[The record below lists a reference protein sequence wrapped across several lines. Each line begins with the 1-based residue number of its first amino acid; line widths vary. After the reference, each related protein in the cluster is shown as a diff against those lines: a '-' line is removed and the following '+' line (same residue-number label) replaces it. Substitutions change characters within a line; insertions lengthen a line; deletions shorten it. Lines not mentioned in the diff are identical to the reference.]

1 MAGENY
7 NPKELAQVFYNEYR
21 DRLQTIGK
29 AAPDSWDKLPEENH
43 RALAEAAR
51 AMTIA
56 YTIQVYGNKEPGLFE
71 VDGTVGMSGQPM
83 ITVRVPTLNFRL
95 NIEQAIEIAD
105 NITHAVTASM
115 NEAFLLQWAVGELGA
130 DDQSAAMLIQKFRQ
144 FSRRIE
150 AETDELLGKAQTAG
164 YDAIKNDAQT
174 RKPYDRPSGKP
185 NEKTNGHKPN

>member
-7 NPKELAQVFYNEYR
+7 NPKDLAQCFYAEYR
-21 DRLQTIGK
+21 DRLQTMGK
-29 AAPDSWDKLPEENH
+29 AAPDSWDKLPEDH
-43 RALAEAAR
+43 WRALTEAAR

-71 VDGTVGMSGQPM
+71 VDGSVGMSGQPM
-83 ITVRVPTLNFRL
+83 ITVRVPSLNLRL
-95 NIEQAIEIAD
+95 TVEQAIEITD

-130 DDQSAAMLIQKFRQ
+130 DDQFAAMLIQKFRQ

-164 YDAIKNDAQT
+164 YEAMKEDLQHKKSSD
-174 RKPYDRPSGKP
+174 KP
-185 NEKTNGHKPN
+185 NGKTNGHKPI